1 VPTRWDHDRLVT
13 SARLRLRVQASAQHD
28 EVVAVRNGVLVIRVT
43 APAVE
48 GRANEAL
55 RRLVAKRLGVPKS
68 AITIVRGHHS
78 RDKLIEI
85 DGVDESTM
93 LSKLTN

>member
-1 VPTRWDHDRLVT
+1 MRKTRLT
-13 SARLRLRVQASAQHD
+13 LRVHASAHND
-28 EVVAVRNGVLVIRVT
+28 EVVGLRNRVLVIRVR

-55 RRLVAKRLGVPKS
+55 RRLLAKRLGVAKS

-78 RDKLIEI
+78 RDKVIEI
-85 DGVDESTM
+85 DGVEEPTV
-93 LSKLTN
+93 LAKLTN